1 MNHRLATAIV
11 IVIGA
16 LSTSGSLQSA
26 RAIETPPPT
35 QPETPKTDPTQPS
48 PTAVPDAKQPAPVL
62 KIPGRTG
69 PEEQFIQSA
78 ILDLHRTTEIS
89 RLASDRAQD
98 VEVKQL
104 ASTVAA
110 DLSAMS
116 QDLIGLAQRKGVE
129 NPLEEVKTVD
139 ATKEGPATRRELSQF
154 SRTPLTR
161 PVDEPEKPA
170 ATDPAAAQAKKPSLD
185 PVSREMVQKLQALYG
200 DAFDRR
206 YLKELSRSH
215 GKATQNCEQASR
227 YLVDEDLKKF
237 SMSTL
242 PKLQEH
248 RQRIVELA
256 QRKNI
261 DLDSQEQ
268 ARR

>member
-1 MNHRLATAIV
+1 MNHRLTTAV
-11 IVIGA
+11 VIGVLATSTA
-16 LSTSGSLQSA
+16 LHLQSA
-26 RAIETPPPT
+26 KAVENPPPT
-35 QPETPKTDPTQPS
+35 QQETPKNDPTQPS
-48 PTAVPDAKQPAPVL
+48 PTTVPDAKQPAPVL
-62 KIPGRTG
+62 KIPGRAG

-98 VEVKQL
+98 VEIKQL

-129 NPLEEVKTVD
+129 NPLEEVKTVE
-139 ATKEGPATRRELSQF
+139 ATKEGAATRRELSQF
-154 SRTPLTR
+154 SRTPLTK
-161 PVDEPEKPA
+161 PVDETEKPS
-170 ATDPAAAQAKKPSLD
+170 ATDPAAVQVTKPSPD
-185 PVSREMVQKLQALYG
+185 PVSRDLVQKLQALYG

-227 YLVDEDLKKF
+227 YMVDEDLKKF

-248 RQRIVELA
+248 RQRIAELA